1 MILVLLGTQN
11 NSFHRLLEKMDE
23 LINKGIINEKV
34 IVQSGYTNY
43 ESKNM
48 RVFDLIPQEELERY
62 QEQADLIITHGGV
75 GSIISSIKKGKK
87 VIAVPRLHEYHEHVN
102 DHQKQIVELSGQKG
116 YLIGISG
123 VNELEEAII
132 KAQEFKPVKYEKKED
147 GNKKMLSIIQDF
159 IEKIL
164 SSKNQKLLQM
174 WKFFT
179 NMKEYKLFKK
189 EPKTSKYYVY
199 SKTKKRYIDPLVQ
212 TIDGVKRVSQIDS
225 DFKKTIENHIGAS
238 DKWIVVDYERNEM

>member
-75 GSIISSIKKGKK
+75 GSIVSSIKKGKKRDNMIKVKGKK

-102 DHQKQIVELSGQKG
+102 DHQKQIVELFGQKG
-116 YLIGISG
+116 YIIGISG

-159 IEKIL
+159 IEKI
-164 SSKNQKLLQM
+164 
-174 WKFFT
+174 
-179 NMKEYKLFKK
+179 
-189 EPKTSKYYVY
+189 
-199 SKTKKRYIDPLVQ
+199 
-212 TIDGVKRVSQIDS
+212 
-225 DFKKTIENHIGAS
+225 
-238 DKWIVVDYERNEM
+238 